1 MYNEAMGKTHFWI
14 SFIGFNITFFP
25 QHFVGLAGMPRRI
38 PDYALQFADFNMMS
52 SIGAFIYGASQL
64 LFLYNVIAA
73 IVAGKPVSD
82 ERVWDGAEGLEWTL
96 PTPAPYHTFEEPP
109 QVHNLKGRGA
119 RESDMGSLRLS
130 RVPAIDTA
138 LKLVAVAVAMFAFVF
153 VVMVPLYN
161 VLCDAL
167 GINGK
172 TASQAYTAVSTSID
186 ESRQVTVQFV
196 AINNDDMPWSFSAE
210 ARRMRVHPGAANGV
224 VFRAMNPTDAE
235 MVAQAIPSI
244 SPSRAAAYFHKT
256 ECFCFDQQA
265 LAGRA
270 GVDMPLQF
278 IVDQD
283 LPKDIHTI
291 TLSYTLFDVTDTV
304 TDGLAVR

>member
-1 MYNEAMGKTHFWI
+1 M
-14 SFIGFNITFFP
+14 
-25 QHFVGLAGMPRRI
+25 
-38 PDYALQFADFNMMS
+38 
-52 SIGAFIYGASQL
+52 
-64 LFLYNVIAA
+64 
-73 IVAGKPVSD
+73 
-82 ERVWDGAEGLEWTL
+82 
-96 PTPAPYHTFEEPP
+96 
-109 QVHNLKGRGA
+109 
-119 RESDMGSLRLS
+119 RLS

-172 TASQAYTAVSTSID
+172 TSSQAYTAVPAAID
-186 ESRQVTVQFV
+186 ESREVTVQFV
-196 AINNDDMPWSFSAE
+196 AINNDGMPWAFTPE
-210 ARRMRVHPGAANGV
+210 TRVMRVHPGAANGITY
-224 VFRAMNPTDAE
+224 RALNPTQDS

-265 LAGRA
+265 LDGQAEA
-270 GVDMPLQF
+270 DMPLQF

-283 LPKDIHTI
+283 LPRDIHTI
-291 TLSYTLFDVTDTV
+291 TLSYTLFDVTSTV
-304 TDGLAVR
+304 ANGLASR

>member
-1 MYNEAMGKTHFWI
+1 
-14 SFIGFNITFFP
+14 
-25 QHFVGLAGMPRRI
+25 
-38 PDYALQFADFNMMS
+38 
-52 SIGAFIYGASQL
+52 
-64 LFLYNVIAA
+64 
-73 IVAGKPVSD
+73 
-82 ERVWDGAEGLEWTL
+82 
-96 PTPAPYHTFEEPP
+96 
-109 QVHNLKGRGA
+109 
-119 RESDMGSLRLS
+119 MGSLRLS

-270 GVDMPLQF
+270 GVDIPLQF